1 MQCPHDQTVLQM
13 TERHGIEID
22 YCPLAAGYGWTAA
35 SSTRSSSGRAH
46 GPSDGAAQQAA
57 V

>member
-46 GPSDGAAQQAA
+46 RPSDGAAQQAA